1 MLESEQDLGE
11 QERLTCTQ
19 SETRRY
25 KPRVEKKERKR
36 EEDGW
41 KKKVKG
47 NEKERRTEREKEL
60 VCVRHT

>member
-1 MLESEQDLGE
+1 MESKRDWH
-11 QERLTCTQ
+11 
-19 SETRRY
+19 TRKVRHGDIN
-25 KPRVEKKERKR
+25 RGLKKERKR